1 MLLDRFLVFAACRT
15 MPCEAGHRRRHD
27 DAVTGFCTRAW
38 EHTETLQRAMI
49 DLPFN
54 AELASGELSARRFQF
69 YLVQDARYLV
79 GFARAL
85 AIAAARAETTRDV
98 AFFAGA
104 AQEAIVVERALH
116 DSYFD
121 RFGMTDADQE
131 AVETSPT
138 CLAYTSFLLATA
150 QTAGYPELIA
160 ALLPCF
166 WIYQQVGTQIMA
178 SLRPGTDNPYL
189 TWIDTYADDEFAES
203 VLACRHAVD
212 AAADSADDRTR
223 AAMLAAFTRAT
234 EYEWLFWDSAYRLE
248 AWPTAALRGRPAA
261 D

>member
-1 MLLDRFLVFAACRT
+1 
-15 MPCEAGHRRRHD
+15 
-27 DAVTGFCTRAW
+27 
-38 EHTETLQRAMI
+38 MI
-49 DLPFN
+49 ELPFN
-54 AELASGELSARRFQF
+54 AELANGTLSVQRFQF

-85 AIAAARAETTRDV
+85 AVAAARARTTRDV

-121 RFGMTDADQE
+121 RFGMTEPDQA

-138 CLAYTSFLLATA
+138 CLAYTSYLLATA
-150 QTAGYPELIA
+150 QTSGYPELIA

-166 WIYQQVGTQIMA
+166 WIYQQVGTKILA
-178 SLRPGTDNPYL
+178 SLSPGTDNQYL
-189 TWIDTYADDEFAES
+189 AWIDNYADDEFAES
-203 VLACRHAVD
+203 VLACRYAVD
-212 AAADSADDRTR
+212 AAADGADEDTRT
-223 AAMLAAFTRAT
+223 AMLAAFTRAT

-248 AWPTAALRGRPAA
+248 TWPTASLRGRQAA
-261 D
+261 G

>member
-1 MLLDRFLVFAACRT
+1 
-15 MPCEAGHRRRHD
+15 
-27 DAVTGFCTRAW
+27 
-38 EHTETLQRAMI
+38 
-49 DLPFN
+49 
-54 AELASGELSARRFQF
+54 LSPQRFQF

-85 AIAAARAETTRDV
+85 ALASARAGSTSDV

-121 RFGMTDADQE
+121 RFGMTAADQA

-150 QTAGYPELIA
+150 QTASYAELIA

-166 WIYQQVGTQIMA
+166 WIYQNVGTEILA
-178 SLRPGTDNPYL
+178 SLRPGGDNPYL
-189 TWIDTYADDEFAES
+189 AWIDTYADDEFAEA
-203 VLACRHAVD
+203 VLTCRHAVD
-212 AAADSADDRTR
+212 VAAAEADEGTR
-223 AAMLAAFTRAT
+223 ARMLAAFTRAT
-234 EYEWLFWDSAYRLE
+234 EYEWLFWDSAYRME
-248 AWPTAALRGRPAA
+248 AWPTAALRGPAVPSA
-261 D
+261 R

>member
-1 MLLDRFLVFAACRT
+1 M
-15 MPCEAGHRRRHD
+15 
-27 DAVTGFCTRAW
+27 
-38 EHTETLQRAMI
+38 TE
-49 DLPFN
+49 LPFN
-54 AELASGELSARRFQF
+54 AELAAGSLSSQRFQF

-85 AIAAARAETTRDV
+85 AVAAARAPSSGEV

-121 RFGMTDADQE
+121 RFGMTDADQ
-131 AVETSPT
+131 AAIETSPT

-150 QTAGYPELIA
+150 QTAGYAELVA
-160 ALLPCF
+160 AMLPCF

-178 SLRPGTDNPYL
+178 TLRPGSENPYL
-189 TWIDTYADDEFAES
+189 AWIDTYADDEFAES
-203 VLACRHAVD
+203 VMTCRRAVD
-212 AAADSADDRTR
+212 AAADDVNERTR

-248 AWPTAALRGRPAA
+248 PWPTVKLR

>member
-1 MLLDRFLVFAACRT
+1 
-15 MPCEAGHRRRHD
+15 
-27 DAVTGFCTRAW
+27 
-38 EHTETLQRAMI
+38 MI

-54 AELASGELSARRFQF
+54 AELAKGSLSTQRFQF
-69 YLVQDARYLV
+69 YLVQDARYLI

-85 AIAAARAETTRDV
+85 AVAAARAGSGRDV

-104 AQEAIVVERALH
+104 AQEAVVVERALH

-121 RFGMTDADQE
+121 RFGMTDADQQ

-150 QTAGYPELIA
+150 QTCGYPELIA

-166 WIYQQVGTQIMA
+166 WVYQQVGTEILA
-178 SLRPGTDNPYL
+178 NLRPGADNPYL
-189 TWIDTYADDEFAES
+189 AWIDTYADDDYAES
-203 VLACRHAVD
+203 VATCRHAVD
-212 AAADSADDRTR
+212 EAAAGADQHTQDV
-223 AAMLAAFTRAT
+223 MLAAFTRAT

-248 AWPTAALRGRPAA
+248 SWPTESLRK
-261 D
+261 